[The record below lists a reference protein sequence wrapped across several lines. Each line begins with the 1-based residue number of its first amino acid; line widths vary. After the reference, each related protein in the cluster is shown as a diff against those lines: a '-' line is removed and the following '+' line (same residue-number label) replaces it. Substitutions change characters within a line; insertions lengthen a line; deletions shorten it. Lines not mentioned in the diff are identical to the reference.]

1 MLSSALMAVLI
12 TASPTHQT
20 ESAGPVAQVN
30 SVCGPQFDR
39 KFVHF
44 VEKAPSE
51 KGFPGLRPIAQTLKA
66 TPLVT
71 DGASSCVTYLTRVD
85 LAR

>member
-12 TASPTHQT
+12 TASPAHRP

-30 SVCGPQFDR
+30 SVCSAQFDR

-44 VEKAPSE
+44 VEKTPSE
-51 KGFPGLRPIAQTLKA
+51 KHGPGLRLVAGGSKA
-66 TPLVT
+66 MPLVT
-71 DGASSCVTYLTRVD
+71 ADGSNCVRELTRGD
-85 LAR
+85 LVR